1 MHAVK
6 KPTSKHE
13 DDEKQ
18 EEKQEEMFTPV
29 KHTIQVSDSPEM
41 DPPLKSP
48 DGTLLSK
55 VTKEEPVLSDRTKAE
70 MAAGAAAVKA
80 EEEKLAAREKAKGEA
95 QK

>member
-1 MHAVK
+1 VK

-13 DDEKQ
+13 GDKEEQ
-18 EEKQEEMFTPV
+18 EERSEMFTPV
-29 KHTIQVSDSPEM
+29 KHKIQVSDSPEM
-41 DPPLKSP
+41 DPPLKPP
-48 DGTLLSK
+48 DEKLLSK

-70 MAAGAAAVKA
+70 MAAGAASVKA